1 MADLATALS
10 LVSGAPFDQLRAG
23 GYEWLTD
30 GARIDHHLVCATV
43 DVAHV
48 VTTHALAT
56 GDLTAARAAAQLA
69 QLAAPYE
76 EIPRLDLVA
85 VRAAEGHLEDSEAY
99 LRGQVFSRSDD
110 GGPPEDLSQRT
121 QAILRNRQWLSRA
134 G

>member
-1 MADLATALS
+1 MPWLLG
-10 LVSGAPFDQLRAG
+10 GAPEPTQVAIIGPVD
-23 GYEWLTD
+23 
-30 GARIDHHLVCATV
+30 LVCATV

-69 QLAAPYE
+69 QLAAPHQ
-76 EIPRLDLVA
+76 IPRLDLVA

-99 LRGQVFSRSDD
+99 LRGQVCNRSDD

>member
-1 MADLATALS
+1 M
-10 LVSGAPFDQLRAG
+10 
-23 GYEWLTD
+23 
-30 GARIDHHLVCATV
+30 
-43 DVAHV
+43 
-48 VTTHALAT
+48 
-56 GDLTAARAAAQLA
+56 AARAAAELA

-85 VRAAEGHLEDSEAY
+85 VREAEGHVEDSEAY
-99 LRGQVFSRSDD
+99 LRGQVCNRSDD

>member
-1 MADLATALS
+1 MALG
-10 LVSGAPFDQLRAG
+10 LVSGPPFDQLRSG

-30 GARIDHHLVCATV
+30 GARIDHHLVCAIA

-48 VTTHALAT
+48 VTTRALAS
-56 GDLTAARAAAQLA
+56 GDVKGARAAAQIA

-85 VRAAEGHLEDSEAY
+85 VREAEGHVEEAEAY
-99 LRGQVFSRSDD
+99 LRDEVCNRSED
-110 GGPPEDLSQRT
+110 GGAPEDLSERT
-121 QAILRNRQWLSRA
+121 QAILRRREWLSRT